1 MSLTPISLDVTDE
14 AALAVLLQT
23 RPLDTVLAAKLSPQV
38 SSAADAAQVRADEA
52 QTPGPDAIRPSHSR
66 GAGE

>member
-1 MSLTPISLDVTDE
+1 MTPISIDVTDE
-14 AALAVLLQT
+14 AAL
-23 RPLDTVLAAKLSPQV
+23 TVLPRRIRSIPSWPPRLSPQV